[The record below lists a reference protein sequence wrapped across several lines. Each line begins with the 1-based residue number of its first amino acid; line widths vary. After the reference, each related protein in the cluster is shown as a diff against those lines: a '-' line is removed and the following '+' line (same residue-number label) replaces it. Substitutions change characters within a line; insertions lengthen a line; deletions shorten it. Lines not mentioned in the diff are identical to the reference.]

1 MKNKI
6 RKGKKIILFGI
17 CLIVIIVYCIYN
29 FVLNPRDVYG
39 NRCHTFYNQNQY
51 QLVNGDT
58 INIPNNSCFVSECCE
73 YVATFRSK
81 MKVEDLQNDLKIL
94 ENKLNAKYTN
104 LEFEI
109 KVSEEKMFNT
119 FTINYHHKE

>member
-6 RKGKKIILFGI
+6 LKSKKIILFGI

-81 MKVEDLQNDLKIL
+81 MKVEDLQNDFRKQIKCKIY
-94 ENKLNAKYTN
+94 K
-104 LEFEI
+104 FRI
-109 KVSEEKMFNT
+109 
-119 FTINYHHKE
+119 